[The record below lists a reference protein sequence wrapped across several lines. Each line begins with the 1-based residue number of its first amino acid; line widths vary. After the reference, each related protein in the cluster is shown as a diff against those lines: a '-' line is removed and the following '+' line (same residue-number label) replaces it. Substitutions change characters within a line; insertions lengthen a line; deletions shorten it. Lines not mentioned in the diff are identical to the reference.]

1 MITDNSVSDVA
12 HEHPVNE
19 DLMTT
24 DPPKQCTCF
33 EILHSGQHTRRGE
46 SRPLLGCDHPDC
58 PYRYLQ
64 RDTFTSEAFKI
75 QVKNVHRYTGFKQLK
90 KLLDT
95 LNVKYR
101 KVKLLKDVTFI
112 TLSSVEDRDA
122 AVTVLNGHVW
132 RGQTLEAK
140 IAAGRADP
148 LLEKKHR
155 AFDEPEGTDAKR
167 LRICEE
173 IFDGTDPADLL
184 RDTVTPLWRLPYD
197 PDQIAE
203 KRSALLTTLAITR
216 SRLIGCNW
224 SIESLLCDIDSVE
237 RDSSN
242 NACVC
247 PLLDTIRSPIITNY
261 RNKSELTIGRD
272 LDGRGPVI
280 GFRFSKYRDGLTAV
294 GCFHGCTILPRA
306 TMDMLDHLQKFLDS
320 YVSACPVSETTMDPP
335 LDTLNPTT
343 HQGHWRQVVSRESR
357 NGDRLLLVDI
367 HPQNLSKDEI
377 QRVSDRLTR
386 WFTDCDKPK
395 VTSLFLA
402 TRTRTSE
409 SFDATNTKLLWGKDH
424 IVERCCDLNFR
435 VSPTAF
441 FQGESNIFILR
452 RLMGMCFLL

>member
-1 MITDNSVSDVA
+1 MITDNSVPDVA
-12 HEHPVNE
+12 HEHPVTE
-19 DLMTT
+19 DPVIT
-24 DPPKQCTCF
+24 DPPKPCTCF

-122 AVTVLNGHVW
+122 AVTILNGHVW

-155 AFDEPEGTDAKR
+155 AFDESEGTDAKR

-173 IFDGTDPADLL
+173 IFEGTDPTDL
-184 RDTVTPLWRLPYD
+184 
-197 PDQIAE
+197 
-203 KRSALLTTLAITR
+203 
-216 SRLIGCNW
+216 
-224 SIESLLCDIDSVE
+224 VE

-247 PLLDTIRSPIITNY
+247 PLLDTIRSPITTNY

-272 LDGRGPVI
+272 LDGRGKSLCS
-280 GFRFSKYRDGLTAV
+280 FLFTASV
-294 GCFHGCTILPRA
+294 
-306 TMDMLDHLQKFLDS
+306 D
-320 YVSACPVSETTMDPP
+320 
-335 LDTLNPTT
+335 
-343 HQGHWRQVVSRESR
+343 
-357 NGDRLLLVDI
+357 LLY
-367 HPQNLSKDEI
+367 
-377 QRVSDRLTR
+377 
-386 WFTDCDKPK
+386 
-395 VTSLFLA
+395 
-402 TRTRTSE
+402 
-409 SFDATNTKLLWGKDH
+409 LLW
-424 IVERCCDLNFR
+424 F
-435 VSPTAF
+435 
-441 FQGESNIFILR
+441 
-452 RLMGMCFLL
+452 